1 MYSFYT
7 SQRFFL
13 FLCCLFFKF
22 ILIFVPASFEQV
34 QTGNLYSSQKSPPP
48 KRPPTPTLPNEKQD
62 KTKEWN
68 QLILFV
74 KGKSFAY
81 IYTCKYLFQV
91 QTPKSKRERK
101 KKIKRPSHPP
111 LPPLQNLNWSLH
123 VQSKKS
129 IFTEN
134 KNKTNNLKELGSEWD
149 WGSESQEEGD
159 LAQGRNVGSGL
170 IGSRQAWGLPLC
182 RGHQTREAKTITP
195 ARMTL
200 GEVWFCD
207 CSPSRCARVQCFTP
221 SHSHSDSHAHPQA
234 HTDMLL
240 SLWLCVLTTLLERWK
255 RRDFF
260 PLQVRRVH
268 CPRLC
273 LLWPHANI
281 PTSSLDMFSQV
292 SRLL

>member
-13 FLCCLFFKF
+13 FLCCLF
-22 ILIFVPASFEQV
+22 LIHFNFCSCIIWTSPNWKSIQL
-34 QTGNLYSSQKSPPP
+34 TKKPSTQKTPHPH
-48 KRPPTPTLPNEKQD
+48 PTPMRKKIKQKNEINLFCLLKVSHL
-62 KTKEWN
+62 
-68 QLILFV
+68 LI
-74 KGKSFAY
+74 Y
-81 IYTCKYLFQV
+81 ILVSIFFQV
-91 QTPKSKRERK
+91 QTPKSKRER

-149 WGSESQEEGD
+149 WGSESQEEGE
-159 LAQGRNVGSGL
+159 LAQGRNEGSGL
-170 IGSRQAWGLPLC
+170 TESRQARGLSLR

-207 CSPSRCARVQCFTP
+207 CSPSGCARVQCFTP

-240 SLWLCVLTTLLERWK
+240 SLWLRVLTTLLKHWK
-255 RRDFF
+255 RRDFS
-260 PLQVRRVH
+260 
-268 CPRLC
+268 
-273 LLWPHANI
+273 
-281 PTSSLDMFSQV
+281 PTGKKSSLPSPV
-292 SRLL
+292 SSLAPC

>member
-1 MYSFYT
+1 MRNKIK
-7 SQRFFL
+7 QKNEINL
-13 FLCCLFFKF
+13 FCLLKVSHLLIYILVSIFFKF
-22 ILIFVPASFEQV
+22 KHQNP
-34 QTGNLYSSQKSPPP
+34 
-48 KRPPTPTLPNEKQD
+48 REK
-62 KTKEWN
+62 E
-68 QLILFV
+68 
-74 KGKSFAY
+74 
-81 IYTCKYLFQV
+81 
-91 QTPKSKRERK
+91 

-123 VQSKKS
+123 VQNKKS

-149 WGSESQEEGD
+149 WGSESQEEGE

-170 IGSRQAWGLPLC
+170 TESRQAWGLSLC
-182 RGHQTREAKTITP
+182 RGHQTREAMTITP

-200 GEVWFCD
+200 GGVWLCD
-207 CSPSRCARVQCFTP
+207 CSPSHCARVQCFTP

-240 SLWLCVLTTLLERWK
+240 SLWLCVLTTLLDQWK
-255 RRDFF
+255 RRDYFF

-268 CPRLC
+268 RPRLR

-281 PTSSLDMFSQV
+281 PASSLDMFLQV